1 MLKWQVLWKDD
12 MKCLTYILF
21 FHVSLKSPSNMFMK
35 NIISF
40 ADKVLDFLLSYISE
54 LFSQNKCRKPPE
66 TFEVVW
72 GNFSFW
78 GGGGGE
84 IPEQSYQLKID
95 GSSQKAVFC
104 EQWWLYQRA
113 LLANITENCIYPST
127 LNNE

>member
-1 MLKWQVLWKDD
+1 
-12 MKCLTYILF
+12 
-21 FHVSLKSPSNMFMK
+21 MFMK

-54 LFSQNKCRKPPE
+54 FFCL
-66 TFEVVW
+66 
-72 GNFSFW
+72 
-78 GGGGGE
+78 GGGGE
-84 IPEQSYQLKID
+84 IPEGSYQLKID
-95 GSSQKAVFC
+95 GSSQKTVFC